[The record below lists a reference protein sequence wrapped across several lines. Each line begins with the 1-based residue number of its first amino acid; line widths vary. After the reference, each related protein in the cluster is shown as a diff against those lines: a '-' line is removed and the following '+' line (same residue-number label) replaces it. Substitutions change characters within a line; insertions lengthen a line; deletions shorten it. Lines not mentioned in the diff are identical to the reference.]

1 MSVIRTDIMG
11 SRAPGRGLS
20 LVELMIGITIG
31 LIVVA
36 GATLLTASQLSE
48 NRRLLLETQVQQD
61 LRAAADII
69 TREIRRGGY
78 NAFAHNL
85 IWSPDDPTAQ
95 PISNPYKGLVLNNGN
110 EKVAYRYERPG
121 AIGPFSFG
129 YQWSSSSGVI
139 RQRIN
144 TATPQDLT
152 DRGAVVITNFEVQPV
167 VVGTQQLAC
176 PTLCSNG
183 ASPPQ
188 YSQNCWPTVTLTDV
202 IITIQGHPTG
212 AGNESLSRTV
222 TSRVRLRNDGLAF
235 TPQACP

>member
-1 MSVIRTDIMG
+1 MTQTLRPVMRPVMRPACT
-11 SRAPGRGLS
+11 RGLS
-20 LVELMIGITIG
+20 LVELMVGITIG

-36 GATLLTASQLSE
+36 GATLLAASQLSE

-69 TREIRRGGY
+69 AREVRRGGY
-78 NAFAHNL
+78 NATAHLN
-85 IWSPDDPTAQ
+85 IWSPDEPTTQ
-95 PISNPYKGLVLNNGN
+95 PSSNPYKGLVLNNGI

-121 AIGPFSFG
+121 TIFPYSFG
-129 YQWSSSSGVI
+129 YQWSASTGVI

-144 TATPQDLT
+144 AATPQDLT
-152 DRGAVVITNFEVQPV
+152 DRGAVVITNFDVQPV

-176 PTLCSNG
+176 PTLCANG
-183 ASPPQ
+183 T
-188 YSQNCWPTVTLTDV
+188 QNCWPTVTLTDV
-202 IITIQGHPTG
+202 VITIQGHPTG
-212 AGNESLSRTV
+212 AGNQALSRTV